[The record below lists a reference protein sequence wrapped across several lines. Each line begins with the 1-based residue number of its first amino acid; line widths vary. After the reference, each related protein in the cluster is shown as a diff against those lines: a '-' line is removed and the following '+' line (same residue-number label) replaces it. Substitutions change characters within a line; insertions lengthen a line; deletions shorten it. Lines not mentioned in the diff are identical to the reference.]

1 MMRRREFIALLGG
14 AGATWP
20 LAARAQQPAMP
31 VVGFLNG
38 ASPGPYAHFVAAFR
52 QGLSE
57 TGYIEGRNVAV
68 EYRWAEGHY
77 DRLPGMATDL
87 VARQVAVIAAPGST
101 PGAVAAKGATKT
113 IPIVF
118 STGGDPVKLG
128 LVASLNRPGGNVTGI
143 SFFGALGAK
152 QLQLL
157 REVVPNAAVIA
168 ALLNPINPYSE
179 ISIEEVQEAAA
190 RVGARL
196 VVLNATSESDIGTAF
211 ATLVQQ
217 RAAALLV
224 YGDAL
229 FTTRLN
235 ELVALT
241 TKHSV
246 PTIYFAREFAVA
258 GGLMSYGTSLA
269 DAYRLVG
276 VYVGRILNGAKP
288 TDLPVQQAVKVELV
302 INLRTAKALGLNVSD
317 KLLALA
323 DEVIE

>member
-1 MMRRREFIALLGG
+1 MIRRREFITLLGG

>member
-1 MMRRREFIALLGG
+1 M
-14 AGATWP
+14 
-20 LAARAQQPAMP
+20 AA
-31 VVGFLNG
+31 
-38 ASPGPYAHFVAAFR
+38 
-52 QGLSE
+52 E
-57 TGYIEGRNVAV
+57 
-68 EYRWAEGHY
+68 
-77 DRLPGMATDL
+77 L
-87 VARQVAVIAAPGST
+87 VAQQVAVIAAPGST

-168 ALLNPINPYSE
+168 ALVNPKNPYSE
-179 ISIEEVQEAAA
+179 TSIGEVQDAAA

-196 VVLNATSESDIGTAF
+196 VVLNAASESDIGTAF
-211 ATLVQQ
+211 TTLIQQ

-235 ELVALT
+235 KLVELT
-241 TKHSV
+241 TRHSV
-246 PTIYFAREFAVA
+246 PAIYFAREFAVA

-302 INLRTAKALGLNVSD
+302 INLRVAKALGLEIPD

>member
-302 INLRTAKALGLNVSD
+302 INLRTAKALGLDVSD